1 MKGNLHSAIT
11 SEPEDSKLNELRQP
25 QKDILCHST
34 SEVSKI
40 VKFMESR
47 SGMMVSGAR
56 ERKKWEI
63 LINENKTSIKQDE

>member
-1 MKGNLHSAIT
+1 MNL
-11 SEPEDSKLNELRQP
+11 EDSKLNELRQP

-56 ERKKWEI
+56 GEAGRNGEI
-63 LINENKTSIKQDE
+63 LINENKTSIKQDEQVLEMFV